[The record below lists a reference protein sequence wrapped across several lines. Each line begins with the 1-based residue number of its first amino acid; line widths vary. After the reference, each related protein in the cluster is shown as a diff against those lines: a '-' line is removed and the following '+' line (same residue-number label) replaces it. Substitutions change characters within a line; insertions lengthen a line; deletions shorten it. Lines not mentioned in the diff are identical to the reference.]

1 MLTVEY
7 ISVSGLIPT
16 VKVTDYHV
24 PFNASLFRAIAENV
38 KSIQADGDEL
48 EAINDQFPHVLMS
61 VKPGKRVHRFYG
73 DTAKTII
80 GNLE

>member
-24 PFNASLFRAIAENV
+24 PFDANLFRAIAENV
-38 KSIQADGDEL
+38 KCVQGGWS
-48 EAINDQFPHVLMS
+48 
-61 VKPGKRVHRFYG
+61 
-73 DTAKTII
+73 
-80 GNLE
+80 